1 MASAASGFIDGRL
14 EIRYASGDLERCR
27 MTMSDVGGGEVCVR
41 VRHPGGE
48 ASSHV
53 ETWVRNSRDSTL
65 TRVMRGFATA
75 FFGSVRMLPRIVGA
89 PDWRQVS
96 LELALSRRHR
106 VFDEARL
113 TLSFDPSSGGGRFE
127 LRCDGQSVEDSAIAL
142 QREDADALYAL
153 ARVALA
159 SPVLRLDDRLLL
171 KAASEPAWED
181 STPSLIGPGALPHA
195 AGLVEA
201 PAGERLHA

>member
-1 MASAASGFIDGRL
+1 MASAASSFIDGQL
-14 EIRYASGDLERCR
+14 EIRYANGESERCR
-27 MTMSDVGGGEVCVR
+27 MAMSDVGGGEVCVR

-48 ASSHV
+48 TSSHV

-75 FFGSVRMLPRIVGA
+75 FFGSVRMMPRIVGT
-89 PDWRQVS
+89 PDWREVT
-96 LELALSRRHR
+96 LELAISRRHR
-106 VFDEARL
+106 LFDEARL
-113 TLSFDPSSGGGRFE
+113 SLRFDPAGAAGFE
-127 LRCDGQSVEDSAIAL
+127 LQCDGHGVEDSTVTL

-171 KAASEPAWED
+171 KAAGAPAWED
-181 STPSLIGPGALPHA
+181 SSPALLGPGVLPGGVGFGEPTVGRFHA
-195 AGLVEA
+195 
-201 PAGERLHA
+201 